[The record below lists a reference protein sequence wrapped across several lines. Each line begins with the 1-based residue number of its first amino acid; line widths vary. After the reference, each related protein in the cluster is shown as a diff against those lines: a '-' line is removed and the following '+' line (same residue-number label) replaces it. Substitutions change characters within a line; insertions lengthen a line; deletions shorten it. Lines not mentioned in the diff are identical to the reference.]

1 MCLILLLVYFSLLMT
16 VKSTESQK
24 SIDEELGS
32 KSQFDLFENV
42 DACKITYLNEKFI
55 LQEISDLKN
64 IYTNVKHQLKKSNS
78 LLSSIKENIQNILH
92 IVSQMF
98 RNIRQE
104 SFANLQDFKSAK
116 RAILMLYYFYNF
128 DLPAACRYGK
138 LIFTNQYNQ
147 VKVYQAYE
155 QLSIGDLEN
164 LVSIAYDQGSYDLA
178 IEILDTIMVV
188 QESRNNTDNMSKKM
202 QKFKKNLIQLNNG
215 FLTKHQTF
223 IGETFRTLPYLVN
236 NKLKPKKIQ
245 PEFVKNK
252 KKLLENSDGGI
263 NGIQYSHMKTCQ
275 NEKLFSQTNQAIELK
290 QICRYLHYKDSYL
303 KLGPFKEEHISDIPY
318 TVVFHDILSDTEMSF
333 LKEESR
339 PKLSRKRQFKRNNSG
354 SKTYYEIRSGEKR
367 RVNHKTVQAWLHEVE
382 WPNLT
387 TIEDYSG
394 KTIWPRPPF

>member
-1 MCLILLLVYFSLLMT
+1 MNMGLILLLVYISFLMT
-16 VKSTESQK
+16 VKSIASQK
-24 SIDEELGS
+24 SVDEELGS
-32 KSQFDLFENV
+32 KSQFDLFENI

-55 LQEISDLKN
+55 LQEISDLKM

-78 LLSSIKENIQNILH
+78 LLSSVKENIENIFHIMSQIFQNIT
-92 IVSQMF
+92 
-98 RNIRQE
+98 QE
-104 SFANLQDFKSAK
+104 SLANLQDFKSAK
-116 RAILMLYYFYNF
+116 KAILMLYYFYNF
-128 DLPAACRYGK
+128 DLSAACRYGK
-138 LIFTNQYNQ
+138 LSFTIQYNQ

-164 LVSIAYDQGSYDLA
+164 LVFVAYDQGSYDLA

-223 IGETFRTLPYLVN
+223 IGDTFRTLPYLVN
-236 NKLKPKKIQ
+236 YQLKPKKNQ

-252 KKLLENSDGGI
+252 KKLYENSDGGI

-275 NEKLFSQTNQAIELK
+275 KEKWFSQNNQAIKLK
-290 QICRYLHYKDSYL
+290 QICRYLHHKDSYL
-303 KLGPFKEEHISDIPY
+303 KLGPFKEEHITDIPSI
-318 TVVFHDILSDTEMSF
+318 VVFHDILTENEMTF
-333 LKEESR
+333 LKEETR
-339 PKLSRKRQFKRNNSG
+339 PYLSQKREFQHHNSG
-354 SKTYYEIRSGEKR
+354 STTNYEIKSGER
-367 RVNHKTVQAWLHEVE
+367 RRIFHKTVQAWLREVE

-394 KTIWPRPPF
+394 KTNV